1 MNKNAVNNLIKTL
14 CDSAAN
20 SSKTTTQKV
29 EAILNEYKMEEQEKD
44 TLEMLLDQDYTEN
57 IKMKRTESEL
67 SYQNYLDERTILYD
81 QYKEDNN
88 EESLRRLLNFHIKSM
103 KELNNSIQYSNIY
116 TKYGNIRNVL

>member
-1 MNKNAVNNLIKTL
+1 MNNLINTL

-20 SSKTTTQKV
+20 NSKTTTQKV
-29 EAILNEYKMEEQEKD
+29 EALLNEYKMQEQEKD

-57 IKMKRTESEL
+57 IKMKRTEAEL

-103 KELNNSIQYSNIY
+103 KELNISTQYSNIY